1 MIDTSGLT
9 QKHRRPSEAHGGTV
23 DELGDSSEA
32 VDYVAGSVKPSDV
45 RTIETDMQL
54 KLLDQQTI
62 EADEDLRGAF
72 VEM

>member
-9 QKHRRPSEAHGGTV
+9 QKHRRPSEAHEATV
-23 DELGDSSEA
+23 DELGDASEA
-32 VDYVAGSVKPSDV
+32 VDRPSGDIKPSDV
-45 RTIETDMQL
+45 ETITPDMQL

-62 EADEDLRGAF
+62 VADEDLRGAF